1 MFRNVYYRRFGSAT
15 TFWDFF
21 CFTAFGL
28 TGMRSWGDGF
38 TAYHTT
44 AQMLLGGRKGKEDTL
59 IFGLSCRCGIFI
71 RMGCWNL
78 EGSLAFDAL

>member
-1 MFRNVYYRRFGSAT
+1 MFITVALGAQHI
-15 TFWDFF
+15 
-21 CFTAFGL
+21 L
-28 TGMRSWGDGF
+28 GF
-38 TAYHTT
+38 LLFQPWPDRDEGHGVVSRHTT